1 MAYILYILG
10 VVRHFPIC
18 ETLTVEEAQ
27 FDFKMFWW
35 SMRRILTKINQ
46 IAFQSS
52 QRAAKPGNRLL
63 RRMSDDFQVPVGPTS
78 QAPENLG
85 LLSAP

>member
-1 MAYILYILG
+1 MEYILCILG
-10 VVRHFPIC
+10 LFSHLPIS
-18 ETLTVEEAQ
+18 ETLTIAETQ

-35 SMRRILTKINQ
+35 AMRRIFTKIDQ

-52 QRAAKPGNRLL
+52 QQPAEPGNSLL
-63 RRMSDDFQVPVGPTS
+63 RRVSEDFQVPVGPTS
-78 QAPENLG
+78 QATENLG